1 MVWLVSHMW
10 IAMAGAV
17 FFGLLLGWSFRGL
30 LLRRK
35 AQTAIVERDIART
48 ELEQA
53 QSEIDGLYAGQRKRT
68 GESVAGADEAIGAL
82 QTRLRTREAELN
94 EVVAALS
101 ASQAETER
109 LASEAIASAAP
120 AETAGEFEPVERL
133 DAGINQEDAT
143 LVWRNRYLESR
154 VRSLETSLTD
164 FAAHPVT
171 EQVASVPE
179 AVAASVEVATPAEAD
194 ATDAKLRWQTEYLK
208 QRLAVLEASA
218 ISAHA
223 AAPVAAAVPAPAAE
237 SVPEVKPE
245 IAAESDDAAEEELA
259 RLRWRNRYLEG
270 RVAYFEG
277 DTLEGDAESE
287 AVAAPEEQ
295 VETVF
300 VEELQVPEP
309 DPVAEPEIAAAEA
322 EPVDEIAE
330 AIAEVVA
337 VAGNRAA
344 HEALDTSEY
353 DAAGSLVAPPV
364 RLDQPHIGSGDDL
377 TNIEGIGPKIEQVL
391 KNDLGVFHFEQIA
404 AWSPENVAWIEEA
417 LGFDGRILREAWVD
431 QARALTETEGADA

>member
-10 IAMAGAV
+10 IALAGAV

-53 QSEIDGLYAGQRKRT
+53 QIEIDGLYAGQRKRA
-68 GESVAGADEAIGAL
+68 GESVAGADEAISSL
-82 QTRLRTREAELN
+82 QTRLRAREAELN

-101 ASQAETER
+101 AAQAETER
-109 LASEAIASAAP
+109 LAAEAVASVEEP

-164 FAAHPVT
+164 VDAHAPLEPAVSEPVS
-171 EQVASVPE
+171 EPVP
-179 AVAASVEVATPAEAD
+179 APAEAAPPVETD

-208 QRLAVLEASA
+208 QRLSVLEASA

-223 AAPVAAAVPAPAAE
+223 AAPVAAAVTEPAPEPVPVAE
-237 SVPEVKPE
+237 PE
-245 IAAESDDAAEEELA
+245 IAAEAEGAVDEELA

-277 DTLEGDAESE
+277 DAQVKEPEAITDSPPERGEDDPPVAE
-287 AVAAPEEQ
+287 APPM
-295 VETVF
+295 ETVD
-300 VEELQVPEP
+300 VVPEPEVWQP
-309 DPVAEPEIAAAEA
+309 DPVAEAESPEPAP
-322 EPVDEIAE
+322 EPADEIAE

-337 VAGNRAA
+337 VAEGRAV
-344 HEALDTSEY
+344 DGT
-353 DAAGSLVAPPV
+353 DNAADSAVTPPV
-364 RLDQPHIGSGDDL
+364 QLDQPHIGGGDDL
-377 TNIEGIGPKIEQVL
+377 TSIEGIGPKIEQVL

-404 AWSPENVAWIEEA
+404 
-417 LGFDGRILREAWVD
+417 
-431 QARALTETEGADA
+431 